1 MLTRS
6 MAIAPL
12 AVAALAAVGAGGGPA
27 VAQGEQ
33 RVSGPHVHRN
43 LAIYLIHGRS
53 TAGAVPLTLAEAV
66 AKGSVQ
72 VIETGQ
78 VNELKVE
85 NTGEQEVFIQAGDMV
100 KGGRQDRVLTVSLVL
115 PPRSGVVPV
124 ASYCVEPGRWSARG
138 GEDPTRFASAT
149 EAMPSRSAL
158 LVMAAPPVA
167 EPAPTASQHA
177 EQEARQDIR
186 QEGRS
191 GAVRQRLGDRSPSR
205 QQQVWDTVAKTQ
217 AALAGSVGVDVNA
230 PQSASSLQLSLE
242 HAALKEARA
251 PYLAALE
258 PAGLGEGDVVGYV
271 AAINGRP
278 VSADVYP
285 SNGLFRKVWSRQLSA
300 IVTEAIGA
308 KAGEDARAA
317 PVVADVEAFLAAA
330 ERGKAQER
338 ETVAAMRQET
348 RDSDATLYNEARSP
362 AGGWVHKNYLAK

>member
-1 MLTRS
+1 
-6 MAIAPL
+6 
-12 AVAALAAVGAGGGPA
+12 
-27 VAQGEQ
+27 
-33 RVSGPHVHRN
+33 
-43 LAIYLIHGRS
+43 
-53 TAGAVPLTLAEAV
+53 VPLTLAEAV
-66 AKGSVQ
+66 AQGSVQ
-72 VIETGQ
+72 VTETGQ

-100 KGGRQDRVLTVSLVL
+100 KGGRQDRVLTVSLLL
-115 PPRSGVVPV
+115 PPRSGVVPI
-124 ASYCVEPGRWSARG
+124 ASFCVEPGRWSARA

-149 EAMPSRSAL
+149 EAMPSRRAL

-167 EPAPTASQHA
+167 EPARPHPAG
-177 EQEARQDIR
+177 RQDATIEAEPNARLGVSQDARR
-186 QEGRS
+186 QD
-191 GAVRQRLGDRSPSR
+191 VRQGPGNRGPGK

-217 AALAGSVGVDVNA
+217 AAIAGSVGVNVSA

-258 PAGLGEGDVVGYV
+258 AAGLAEGDVVGYV

-308 KAGEDARAA
+308 KAGEDAPAA
-317 PVVADVEAFLAAA
+317 PVVAEAEAFLVAA

-348 RDSDATLYNEARSP
+348 RDSDGALYNEARSP
-362 AGGWVHKNYLAK
+362 AGRWVHKNYLAK